1 MSVFRL
7 LSVIILFL
15 ACKPS
20 SARLPVQQNSGSFI
34 DTSIQINKSRNEREY
49 KLIKQL
55 VDKDNTFIASDYGFW
70 YKYNFKNDKE
80 LYTPKFGD
88 QVIYTYSIKNL
99 FGEWI
104 YSMNETNLKTYF
116 VDQEELFSGLREGIK
131 LMRKGEKITF
141 IFPSQMAYGYYG
153 DDNKIDA
160 NTPLICEVIVLDIIK
175 N

>member
-1 MSVFRL
+1 VSVFRL
-7 LSVIILFL
+7 LTVIILFL
-15 ACKPS
+15 GCKPS
-20 SARLPVQQNSGSFI
+20 NARLPVQQNSGSFI

-70 YKYNFKNDKE
+70 YKYNLKNDKE
-80 LYTPKFGD
+80 LYTPRFGD
-88 QVIYTYSIKNL
+88 QVIYNYSIKDL

-160 NTPLICEVIVLDIIK
+160 NTPLICEVIVRDIIK